1 MQGSTRAFL
10 RRAGAAC
17 AAAAVLVG
25 GTFAAGAATAAS
37 PADPTA
43 APTTSASAT
52 PSATASAAATEAAA
66 SGTELPGGLTE
77 ALKRDLGMTVE
88 EFKAEGELAAKAA
101 DVQAEVSKV
110 DPTAVVS
117 VSGGGIT
124 VQTTAAGLAKKAAGT
139 TKVTVKAA
147 APAQGPVKVEAA
159 SVDALFNDYV
169 KTFGARNLLSVAQ
182 NVSGNFVI
190 RTGDLKSSATP
201 SPSPRSFARVTPSV
215 TDFAA
220 KYGNV
225 AVEGAKGPAMAH
237 YASGDPFD
245 MVNGQGYYTA
255 DGNNAH
261 GGLCSIGWNGFD
273 KTGARAVISA
283 GHCTSDGVTT
293 EAALTNPANENVTT
307 GSYNTASLLTPL
319 GKIGFSQFGG
329 PNNSFTTADA
339 SGNPASNIGT
349 DVSVI
354 NNIAGNLAQL
364 PAVAKW
370 TGAKSW
376 VPTAPEVIS
385 ADTVHVT
392 GVSDAVLGAKI
403 CKSGR
408 TTGWTCGTVDE
419 KGAYVIQGI
428 NAPSPDNPGG
438 NPNDLRAVRGFASI
452 NNLVS
457 DHGDSGGPVIAGD
470 TAVGITSAGGTM
482 DDGTTVAITAD
493 IKPALAA
500 TNGYTIKIFLSTP
513 AVTTKGT
520 VYREATISGTV
531 AGAPTGTTVDVTID
545 GAKSTAKVAAN
556 GTWSVKAPNKF
567 GTFAITAQARNG
579 YSTSA
584 SATASIQVIK
594 ATLAAPTFSAPAL
607 NGSATAPVS
616 AITGTGHV
624 GATVTLSG
632 SVTGTAVVAATGKW
646 SVAVAPALEI
656 GSYTVMARQTLA
668 DWNDS
673 PAASSKFK
681 VVPAAPAVSSP
692 TQGQQF
698 PFGQGPVT
706 LSGTNIPGATVK
718 VTINGQQYDAT
729 VDGSMWSV
737 TFSQKF
743 ASGNYSL
750 SAVQTLNGQ
759 ASQAGKADFIVLANP
774 TPPATQKPAPT
785 TPGATTPASHAAP
798 GAAGGVDPSNNGG
811 LANTGASGALLPLG
825 AAGSLLVL
833 GGAAFLLFRR
843 RKAAH

>member
-1 MQGSTRAFL
+1 MA
-10 RRAGAAC
+10 
-17 AAAAVLVG
+17 
-25 GTFAAGAATAAS
+25 GTFAAGAANAA
-37 PADPTA
+37 PQPEPPA
-43 APTTSASAT
+43 APTMSAG
-52 PSATASAAATEAAA
+52 SATAGATPPGTASAPATAPAA
-66 SGTELPGGLTE
+66 SGTELPGGLAE

-88 EFKAEGELAAKAA
+88 EFKAQGELAAKAA
-101 DVQAEVSKV
+101 DVQAEVSTV
-110 DPTAVVS
+110 DPAAVVS

-124 VQTTAAGLAKKAAGT
+124 VQTTATDVARQAAGA
-139 TKVTVKAA
+139 TKVTVKATPSA
-147 APAQGPVKVEAA
+147 LGPAKVDAA

-182 NVSGNFVI
+182 NISGDFVI
-190 RTGDLKSSATP
+190 RTGDLKSPATP
-201 SPSPRSFARVTPSV
+201 TASPRAFARAMPSV
-215 TDFAA
+215 TEFAA

-225 AVEGAKGPAMAH
+225 VVEDATGPGTAH
-237 YASGDPFD
+237 YAVGDPFD
-245 MVNGQGYYTA
+245 MVNGEGYYTS
-255 DGNNAH
+255 DDSNGH
-261 GGLCSIGWNGFD
+261 GGLCSIGWNGFNMA
-273 KTGARAVISA
+273 GAPAVISA
-283 GHCTSDGVTT
+283 GHCTSDGATT
-293 EAALTNPANENVTT
+293 VAALTNPANENVTT
-307 GSYNTASLLTPL
+307 NSFNTASLLTPL
-319 GKIGFSQFGG
+319 GRVGFSQFGG
-329 PNNSFTTADA
+329 PNNSFTTSDLL
-339 SGNPASNIGT
+339 GNPASNIGT

-354 NNIAGNLAQL
+354 NEIAGNLTQL

-376 VPTAPEVIS
+376 VPTAPQQIS

-392 GVSDAVLGAKI
+392 GVGDAVLGAKI

-428 NAPSPDNPGG
+428 NAPSPVNPGG

-452 NNLVS
+452 GNLRS
-457 DHGDSGGPVIAGD
+457 DHGDSGGPVIAGT

-493 IKPALAA
+493 IRPALAA
-500 TNGYTIKIFLSTP
+500 TNGYTVKIFLGTP

-520 VYREATISGTV
+520 VYREATISGAV
-531 AGAPTGTTVDVTID
+531 ADAPAGTLVDVTID
-545 GAKSTAKVAAN
+545 GVKSAPAPTVAAN

-584 SATASIQVIK
+584 TATASIQVIK
-594 ATLAAPTFSAPAL
+594 ATLAAPAFTAPAL
-607 NGSATAPVS
+607 NGSATVPVS
-616 AITGTGHV
+616 AITGTGKA

-632 SVTGTAVVAATGKW
+632 DVTGTAVVAANGTW

-656 GSYTVMARQTLA
+656 GSYTVTAQQTLA

-673 PAASSKFK
+673 PAATSKFT
-681 VVPAAPAVSSP
+681 VVPAAPAVTSP
-692 TQGQQF
+692 SQGQQF
-698 PFGQGPVT
+698 PYDQGPVT
-706 LSGTNIPGATVK
+706 VSGTNTPGATVK

-729 VDGSMWSV
+729 VDGSTWSI

-759 ASQAGKADFIVLANP
+759 SSPAGKADFVVLAKP

-785 TPGATTPASHAAP
+785 TPGATTPASPAAP

-811 LANTGASGALLPLG
+811 LANTGASSALLPLG

-843 RKAAH
+843 RKSAH